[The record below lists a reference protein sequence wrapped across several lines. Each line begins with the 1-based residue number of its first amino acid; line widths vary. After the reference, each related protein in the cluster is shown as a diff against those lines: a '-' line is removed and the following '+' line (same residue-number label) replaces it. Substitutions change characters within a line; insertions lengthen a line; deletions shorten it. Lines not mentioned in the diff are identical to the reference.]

1 MLQILSKKI
10 KFNIL
15 NFTIVWFFRVSVSRI
30 LADFRITFSN
40 FESKIK
46 ENLNENKVENN
57 ELKYNP
63 AQKKH
68 KYKNLNQINKKQNDG
83 NIDDIDKDI
92 GIWKMTKTNTYSDIK
107 SSGNQIPDLGPSSGG
122 LNDSGDVTLTSLTV
136 AASSP
141 NIQKNKEKEF
151 ILYAGE
157 RTV

>member
-10 KFNIL
+10 KLNIL
-15 NFTIVWFFRVSVSRI
+15 NLTVVWFFRVSVSRI

-40 FESKIK
+40 IESKIK

-57 ELKYNP
+57 EIKYNP
-63 AQKKH
+63 AQKKY

-92 GIWKMTKTNTYSDIK
+92 GIWKMTKTITYSDIK
-107 SSGNQIPDLGPSSGG
+107 SSGNQIPDLGSSSGG

-136 AASSP
+136 AASIP

-157 RTV
+157 RTI